1 MLHFVREQARE
12 NKEIPGR
19 ITRARTKTNKKIRAL
34 KEDGALDLSI
44 LVMKLARR
52 GVLSF
57 HLIHQFMLERHAR
70 WFERQFDNHNK
81 RNANEFFCK
90 WLDVEKH
97 VDAKDLKDTDTCD
110 FHDEDFQRQVS
121 FRTFADEDDAQ
132 EESDFRIATKP
143 SDVLICE
150 INDSKRPL
158 QLQRNLQ
165 AVEVMPENEE
175 KRLFLSQ
182 GLSQQQRW
190 NLYRLW
196 LQRAEKNYLK
206 QIQDKQPE
214 LEKFQARLNELREE
228 ENAIVLKNARVI
240 GMTTTCAGKNRRI
253 LQRIRPKIV
262 LVEEAA
268 EVLEAHIITSL
279 TPGCQH
285 LILIGDHQ
293 QLRPNPAV
301 YDLAKRFKLDVSL
314 FERMVKVGMQCEMLN
329 VQHRMRPEIA
339 ALMKHIY
346 DDLENDESVE
356 KYEDIKGMKKNMF
369 FINHS
374 YMEDSCNQSHSHV
387 NEHEAKFL
395 VALCRYLLQQGYK
408 ADQITLLTTYMGQM
422 FAIRESLKA
431 EKDQSLRG
439 VRVTTVDNFQGEEN
453 DIILLSLVRS
463 NKDKKVGFLKI
474 VNRACV
480 ALSRA
485 KKGFYC
491 IGNFD
496 LLSTH
501 SDIWRKIVTDL
512 RASGRICSNL
522 QLVCQIH
529 HTKVRV
535 KLASD
540 FKKKVPNGGCQR
552 ECNVR
557 LECGHTCK
565 QLCHPDDVEHENYRC
580 IEPCRNTINGCSH
593 KCPKLCF
600 EACETNCA
608 VPVRKMLPLCG
619 HFNTMRC
626 GHNEKRVKCKEN
638 CEKKLPQC
646 GHQCQNLC
654 GEPCTKNCKK
664 RVKRRDWPCGHD
676 VTVACSAKP
685 DECPVPCSSILECG
699 HQCSGTCGECRMGR
713 IHKRCNQRCDR
724 LLVCSHKCR
733 ESCIAACPPCSRQ
746 CENRCVH
753 NYCAKQCG
761 ELCVPC
767 SEECTWKCP
776 HHKCSKLCG
785 ELCNRPRC
793 NVRCNKI
800 IKRGRCR
807 HICHG
812 LCGEQCVCVSCDK
825 NDGSPITEIFF
836 GEEDQDDARFIKLS
850 DCKHIFEVTGL
861 DK

>member
-1 MLHFVREQARE
+1 MSTA
-12 NKEIPGR
+12 
-19 ITRARTKTNKKIRAL
+19 
-34 KEDGALDLSI
+34 
-44 LVMKLARR
+44 
-52 GVLSF
+52 
-57 HLIHQFMLERHAR
+57 HA
-70 WFERQFDNHNK
+70 W
-81 RNANEFFCK
+81 
-90 WLDVEKH
+90 
-97 VDAKDLKDTDTCD
+97 
-110 FHDEDFQRQVS
+110 
-121 FRTFADEDDAQ
+121 
-132 EESDFRIATKP
+132 
-143 SDVLICE
+143 
-150 INDSKRPL
+150 
-158 QLQRNLQ
+158 
-165 AVEVMPENEE
+165 
-175 KRLFLSQ
+175 
-182 GLSQQQRW
+182 
-190 NLYRLW
+190 
-196 LQRAEKNYLK
+196 
-206 QIQDKQPE
+206 
-214 LEKFQARLNELREE
+214 
-228 ENAIVLKNARVI
+228 
-240 GMTTTCAGKNRRI
+240 
-253 LQRIRPKIV
+253 
-262 LVEEAA
+262 
-268 EVLEAHIITSL
+268 
-279 TPGCQH
+279 
-285 LILIGDHQ
+285 
-293 QLRPNPAV
+293 
-301 YDLAKRFKLDVSL
+301 
-314 FERMVKVGMQCEMLN
+314 
-329 VQHRMRPEIA
+329 
-339 ALMKHIY
+339 
-346 DDLENDESVE
+346 
-356 KYEDIKGMKKNMF
+356 
-369 FINHS
+369 
-374 YMEDSCNQSHSHV
+374 
-387 NEHEAKFL
+387 
-395 VALCRYLLQQGYK
+395 
-408 ADQITLLTTYMGQM
+408 
-422 FAIRESLKA
+422 
-431 EKDQSLRG
+431 
-439 VRVTTVDNFQGEEN
+439 
-453 DIILLSLVRS
+453 
-463 NKDKKVGFLKI
+463 
-474 VNRACV
+474 
-480 ALSRA
+480 LSRA

-496 LLSTH
+496 LLSAH

-512 RASGRICSNL
+512 RANGRICSNL

-529 HTKVRV
+529 HTEVRV

-608 VPVRKMLPLCG
+608 VLVRKMLPLCG
-619 HFNTMRC
+619 HINTMRC
-626 GHNEKRVKCKEN
+626 GQDEKRVKCKEN

-664 RVKRRDWPCGHD
+664 LVKRRDWPCGHD

-713 IHKRCNQRCDR
+713 IHKRCNQRCDC

-753 NYCAKQCG
+753 NYCARKCG

-800 IKRGRCR
+800 IKCGRRR
-807 HICHG
+807 HICYG